1 MECMERAFIE
11 LLQTKE
17 MNQIHVTD
25 ICKQAGLNRT
35 TFYASYVD
43 IYDLADSIRNRLEG
57 ALSGLYQRE
66 MEAENYLRLFQHMKA
81 NRVFY
86 KTYFKLG
93 YDNRCQIFSCG
104 NGREDAGPD
113 QNHSPD
119 FLERYQMEF
128 FRSGVI
134 RIMKMWLYNGCRES
148 TEEMAELVKSIK
160 ENLDY
165 TKK

>member
-17 MNQIHVTD
+17 INQIHVTD

-43 IYDLADSIRNRLEG
+43 IYDLAASIRNRLEG

-66 MEAENYLRLFQHMKA
+66 MEAENYLRLFQHMRT
-81 NRVFY
+81 NQVFY

-93 YDNRCQIFSCG
+93 YDNRYQIFSYE
-104 NGREDAGPD
+104 NGREDTGTD
-113 QNHSPD
+113 QNYSQD
-119 FLERYQMEF
+119 FSERYQMEF

-134 RIMKMWLYNGCRES
+134 QMMRMWLYNGCQE
-148 TEEMAELVKSIK
+148 TPEEMADLVKKIK
-160 ENLDY
+160 ADMNL
-165 TKK
+165 KIK